1 MIKLIFLYF
10 SLSILILANLKKIL
24 NKITEANGDE
34 ELITAAMDKLQPII
48 TAANIGELDANI
60 EFDS

>member
-1 MIKLIFLYF
+1 MIKLIFLFF